1 MKTDQELDRL
11 FKQEYRDILSNTI
24 WKNNNGVYEV
34 FGHYRI
40 EPVHPGYRVSCAATD
55 IGVFA
60 STRTALSWCI
70 ADKHKAY
77 NVARELLT
85 TDTKLQSLTQDISTR
100 ATIADRSKKFEFR
113 DAIGMK
119 LETKII
125 HKKQLEN
132 QIAKYVNWAK
142 YIQQRGFNNETVR
155 TSRNTPNK
163 AGR

>member
-1 MKTDQELDRL
+1 MKTDQEFDRIL
-11 FKQEYRDILSNTI
+11 RQEFKDITPNLI
-24 WKNNNGVYEV
+24 WKDNDGVYSV
-34 FGHYRI
+34 FGHYQI
-40 EPVHPGYRVSCAATD
+40 VPEKVGYRVFCAATD
-55 IGVFA
+55 VGLFYT
-60 STRTALSWCI
+60 TRTALSWCI

-85 TDTKLQSLTQDISTR
+85 TDTKLQSLTQDIATR
-100 ATIADRSKKFEFR
+100 ATIADRSKKFEFC

-132 QIAKYVNWAK
+132 QIAKCVNWAK
-142 YIQQRGFNNETVR
+142 YIQQRGFNNETAR
-155 TSRNTPNK
+155 TSRNTTNK

>member
-70 ADKHKAY
+70 ADKNRAY
-77 NVARELLT
+77 NTARELLT
-85 TDTKLQSLTQDISTR
+85 LDNKVASITHDIATRAAVGDRSQNPGLREIILTKLES
-100 ATIADRSKKFEFR
+100 
-113 DAIGMK
+113 
-119 LETKII
+119 KII
-125 HKKQLEN
+125 QKKLLEN
-132 QIAKYVNWAK
+132 QLTKCVNWAK
-142 YIQQRGFNNETVR
+142 QIQSREFAIEKNN
-155 TSRNTPNK
+155 K
-163 AGR
+163 K

>member
-1 MKTDQELDRL
+1 MKTDQEFDRIL
-11 FKQEYRDILSNTI
+11 RQEFKDITPNLI
-24 WKNNNGVYEV
+24 WKDNDGVYSV
-34 FGHYRI
+34 FGHYQI
-40 EPVHPGYRVSCAATD
+40 VPEKVGYRVFCAATD
-55 IGVFA
+55 VGLFYT
-60 STRTALSWCI
+60 TRTALSWCI

-85 TDTKLQSLTQDISTR
+85 TDTKLQSLTQDIATR

-132 QIAKYVNWAK
+132 QIAKCVNWAK
-142 YIQQRGFNNETVR
+142 YIQQRGFENETAR
-155 TSRNTPNK
+155 TGRSQPNKTSR
-163 AGR
+163 

>member
-1 MKTDQELDRL
+1 MKTDQEFDRIL
-11 FKQEYRDILSNTI
+11 RQEFKDITPNLI
-24 WKNNNGVYEV
+24 WKDNDGVYSV
-34 FGHYRI
+34 FGHYQI
-40 EPVHPGYRVSCAATD
+40 VPEKVGYRVFCAATD
-55 IGVFA
+55 VGLFYT
-60 STRTALSWCI
+60 TRTALSWCI

-85 TDTKLQSLTQDISTR
+85 TDTKLQSLTQDIATR

-132 QIAKYVNWAK
+132 QIAKCVNWAK
-142 YIQQRGFNNETVR
+142 YIQQRGFNTETAR
-155 TSRNTPNK
+155 TSRNTTNK